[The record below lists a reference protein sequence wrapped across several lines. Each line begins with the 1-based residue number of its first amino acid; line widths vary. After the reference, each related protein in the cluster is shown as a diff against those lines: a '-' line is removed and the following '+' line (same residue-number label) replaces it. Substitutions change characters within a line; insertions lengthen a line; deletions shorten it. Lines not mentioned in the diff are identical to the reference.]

1 METREFYIA
10 GFKHHEGMSIIDE
23 LHENDELTLE
33 PEPQNPYDPNA
44 IKVLVT
50 LDVADFMLGYVPRAI
65 SKDLKITKNYHA
77 FISELNP
84 SADPWLMVK
93 VVVNF

>member
-1 METREFYIA
+1 METKEFYIA

-23 LHENDELTLE
+23 LHVGNGLTLE

-44 IKVLVT
+44 IKIY
-50 LDVADFMLGYVPRAI
+50 ADGGFMLGYIPRAI
-65 SKDLKITKNYHA
+65 AKDIKLTKDYQA
-77 FISELNP
+77 CIAEVNP

>member
-1 METREFYIA
+1 METKEFYIA

-23 LHENDELTLE
+23 LGAWRLDVVLE

-44 IKVLVT
+44 IKIYT
-50 LDVADFMLGYVPRAI
+50 PEGFMLGYVPRAI
-65 SKDLKITKNYHA
+65 AKDLNLTRNYHA
-77 FISELNP
+77 FISEINP